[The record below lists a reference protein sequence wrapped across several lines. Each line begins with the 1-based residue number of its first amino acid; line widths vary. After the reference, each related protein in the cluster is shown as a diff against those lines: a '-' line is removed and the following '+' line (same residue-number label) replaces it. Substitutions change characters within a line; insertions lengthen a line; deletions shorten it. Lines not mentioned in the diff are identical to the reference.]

1 MSGEPLVVQAIYSF
15 KGTNNDELCFK
26 KGDKI
31 TITQKEDGGW
41 WEGTLGGKTGW
52 FPSNYVKECRDVSGP
67 PPLTTITQQKQYRE
81 VVLKDVVD
89 SEKAHVTELQGLVNN
104 FLNPLEKSGILSPD
118 EFQQLISNLYE
129 IVDTH
134 QQLLNT
140 LEEELKLNHEARV
153 GHIFLT
159 RAPKIKSVHQTYCS
173 LHPRA
178 VCILDKYKDELT
190 KFMESCNAAAP
201 GILVLTTGLSK
212 PFRRLDKYSGMLQ
225 ELERHVEESHPDRGD
240 TQRSVVVYKEI
251 AATCEATRRQ
261 KELELQIVTGP
272 VRGWEGQ
279 SLSTLGDIIY
289 MGSVAIGP
297 QHHDRYLV
305 LFPSTLLML
314 SVSKRLSA
322 FIYEGKLPLTGIVVT
337 RLEDNDQ
344 FKNAFE
350 INGPMIE
357 KRIAVCQSRDEAN
370 HWVELLRKHMPNRS
384 NSIHQKPLSTHVEV
398 VQQPHLNQ
406 RGYSTRT
413 SILIYSPQINFKPTY
428 PPRNYPSAA
437 PYAGLTE
444 FYHKLI
450 KSKIINKNVVKFL
463 LYSEYNN
470 VNLDGVKRR
479 QHRTEFVIK
488 PHSRKRDNIIKCSTD
503 IDSDNSSKNC
513 SNYSENKKISRQN
526 AIDETSSSS
535 DDDDDSNESNP
546 FGYIRYYNPQ
556 TCSEQVRYE
565 SVIDYENISPPKK
578 EIKLK
583 SKPSIVLTSTANV
596 QLIKQTSETSDASS
610 CLLQKPFTGCED
622 LVNMDSSFEIDH
634 NLQKPYFPT
643 TRQSCPT
650 KMVGNKFSSSSLTT
664 IYIPTYQ
671 SNSENNISNIN
682 YNNENKKK
690 SSCESESTTTTHSS
704 SIDIPV
710 NVAPLPDAMLAE
722 LLYSDKTE
730 SEIESDR
737 TESTV
742 IKPPVMFQND
752 ERLSI
757 QKTNAN
763 FRTHSINSDKPKPK
777 RRSTIHLSGKDSN
790 NLLRRCV
797 SYKYLEMSS
806 REDTRQSQTCC
817 CCQSPRSSDSGMA
830 GSCTLNS
837 PDIAPHHEIE
847 DTNSMDMSVL
857 FEKYNRFSNP
867 RNMLSLSE
875 IEART
880 YESECQCTSPFGST
894 PRTSCQPSISGNTYS
909 DSQHD
914 SARTSVTSTSVELRN
929 LTTPQWNNEDNKDLY
944 KPKKS
949 KSLTNMFEVQNVGL
963 SVKENEEEAG
973 KQKLYKSGLYA
984 HWWMKA
990 KIPIEVVKGIY
1001 EESATGKAITPG
1013 IDKRHEQS
1021 PRRPPEQ

>member
-398 VQQPHLNQ
+398 VQQPHPSPLV
-406 RGYSTRT
+406 STRGT
-413 SILIYSPQINFKPTY
+413 NNRHGGPPNNNESRLISTPPSHGSFINNNNNNKDWSASCLRPAPPLSPCLAFG
-428 PPRNYPSAA
+428 SA
-437 PYAGLTE
+437 PYDPHHRANRKTTNYKEDALILDVIEAYCCTGKQRNTVNSVKYNQMQRSSEVERNLFEVVQILQGQVKNLENNLSTLTSQLTE
-444 FYHKLI
+444 EKIARCTLQLI
-450 KSKIINKNVVKFL
+450 VKNFL
-463 LYSEYNN
+463 SNHN
-470 VNLDGVKRR
+470 TK
-479 QHRTEFVIK
+479 
-488 PHSRKRDNIIKCSTD
+488 
-503 IDSDNSSKNC
+503 DSD
-513 SNYSENKKISRQN
+513 KIEWP
-526 AIDETSSSS
+526 A
-535 DDDDDSNESNP
+535 
-546 FGYIRYYNPQ
+546 G
-556 TCSEQVRYE
+556 
-565 SVIDYENISPPKK
+565 
-578 EIKLK
+578 
-583 SKPSIVLTSTANV
+583 
-596 QLIKQTSETSDASS
+596 
-610 CLLQKPFTGCED
+610 
-622 LVNMDSSFEIDH
+622 
-634 NLQKPYFPT
+634 
-643 TRQSCPT
+643 
-650 KMVGNKFSSSSLTT
+650 
-664 IYIPTYQ
+664 
-671 SNSENNISNIN
+671 
-682 YNNENKKK
+682 
-690 SSCESESTTTTHSS
+690 
-704 SIDIPV
+704 
-710 NVAPLPDAMLAE
+710 
-722 LLYSDKTE
+722 
-730 SEIESDR
+730 IE
-737 TESTV
+737 
-742 IKPPVMFQND
+742 
-752 ERLSI
+752 
-757 QKTNAN
+757 
-763 FRTHSINSDKPKPK
+763 
-777 RRSTIHLSGKDSN
+777 N
-790 NLLRRCV
+790 NLL
-797 SYKYLEMSS
+797 
-806 REDTRQSQTCC
+806 T
-817 CCQSPRSSDSGMA
+817 
-830 GSCTLNS
+830 
-837 PDIAPHHEIE
+837 
-847 DTNSMDMSVL
+847 
-857 FEKYNRFSNP
+857 
-867 RNMLSLSE
+867 
-875 IEART
+875 
-880 YESECQCTSPFGST
+880 
-894 PRTSCQPSISGNTYS
+894 
-909 DSQHD
+909 
-914 SARTSVTSTSVELRN
+914 
-929 LTTPQWNNEDNKDLY
+929 
-944 KPKKS
+944 
-949 KSLTNMFEVQNVGL
+949 
-963 SVKENEEEAG
+963 
-973 KQKLYKSGLYA
+973 
-984 HWWMKA
+984 
-990 KIPIEVVKGIY
+990 
-1001 EESATGKAITPG
+1001 
-1013 IDKRHEQS
+1013 
-1021 PRRPPEQ
+1021 